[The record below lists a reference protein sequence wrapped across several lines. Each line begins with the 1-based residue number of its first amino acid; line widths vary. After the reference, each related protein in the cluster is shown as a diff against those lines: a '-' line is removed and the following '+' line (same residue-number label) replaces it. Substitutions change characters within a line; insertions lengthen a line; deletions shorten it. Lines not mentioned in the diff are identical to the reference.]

1 MIVAF
6 VIKVNSEVNPVSGRG
21 DLEFPIVIDV
31 LQGRADEHFNDI
43 VIPKLDVG
51 LGVVGRPQIE
61 NVIRTAE

>member
-1 MIVAF
+1 LP
-6 VIKVNSEVNPVSGRG
+6 VI
-21 DLEFPIVIDV
+21 
-31 LQGRADEHFNDI
+31 ADEHFNDI